1 MGGPV
6 TSLGNNAAG
15 ARVGAVR
22 GDNGVPPPGRRP
34 GEGVRGDNRVPPPHP
49 IHIQRQKQGKAPP
62 CVFIK
67 VIRCWYYKGV
77 SVEMYGPLGPDNK

>member
-22 GDNGVPPPGRRP
+22 GDNGVPPP
-34 GEGVRGDNRVPPPHP
+34 HP

-62 CVFIK
+62 PFAFIK